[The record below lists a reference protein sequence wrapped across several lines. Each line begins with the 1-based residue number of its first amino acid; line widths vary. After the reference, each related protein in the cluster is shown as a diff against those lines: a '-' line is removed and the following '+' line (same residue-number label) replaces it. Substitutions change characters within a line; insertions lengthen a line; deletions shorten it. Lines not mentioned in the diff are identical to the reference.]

1 MRLITF
7 RASRREEYKK
17 SQPLS
22 FPFMKTR
29 LACTVTDLHR
39 HKAVTLP
46 ATVLVN
52 RFAAASCEAS
62 KTGRPFAAIYT
73 NVQDTR
79 QLYLPEQE
87 KIYRNVIQGR
97 NGRSG
102 LSRFS
107 GFPLKTCGNDRK
119 GKREGRA
126 RQFLSVMPDG
136 CYRASS
142 VFSLFPL
149 KMDSR

>member
-1 MRLITF
+1 
-7 RASRREEYKK
+7 
-17 SQPLS
+17 
-22 FPFMKTR
+22 MKTR

-87 KIYRNVIQGR
+87 KIYRNVMQGR
-97 NGRSG
+97 NGRGG
-102 LSRFS
+102 LSGFS
-107 GFPLKTCGNDRK
+107 G
-119 GKREGRA
+119 
-126 RQFLSVMPDG
+126 
-136 CYRASS
+136 
-142 VFSLFPL
+142 FPL